1 VSGPGNEGDF
11 RDFQGSLRKLGFKD
25 QGFQGSSDMLRDD
38 GELTLESLKE
48 KRAVM
53 RKQNQA
59 FCKTALTSTP

>member
-1 VSGPGNEGDF
+1 
-11 RDFQGSLRKLGFKD
+11 
-25 QGFQGSSDMLRDD
+25 MLRDD

-53 RKQNQA
+53 RKKNQA